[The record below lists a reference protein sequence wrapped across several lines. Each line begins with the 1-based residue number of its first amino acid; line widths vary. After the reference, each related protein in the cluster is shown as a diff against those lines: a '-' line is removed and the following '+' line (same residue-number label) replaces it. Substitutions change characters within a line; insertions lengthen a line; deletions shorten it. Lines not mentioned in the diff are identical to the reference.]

1 MTNKIREEYFQPKW
15 HLLLVWKVKP
25 LDKGKKKSF
34 RASKCS
40 IFDCNWKVY
49 SEPKIEDAWLVQHSP
64 IWKDVHWEK
73 QFSPFQCSVFFFKE
87 WVALKSQWQIA
98 YMCLSYF
105 FYDANTVHA

>member
-40 IFDCNWKVY
+40 IFDCN
-49 SEPKIEDAWLVQHSP
+49 
-64 IWKDVHWEK
+64 
-73 QFSPFQCSVFFFKE
+73 
-87 WVALKSQWQIA
+87 
-98 YMCLSYF
+98 
-105 FYDANTVHA
+105 